1 MRRYRELL
9 STPGVLRLT
18 SAVLLSRVTTSMLNL
33 ALLVAATRAYG
44 YAAAGLVLAAFAAST
59 AVAGPARGRLADR
72 HEPRRV
78 MLALLAGHAVANLG
92 LLACLLSA
100 TPVGP
105 LLAAAALLG
114 VTVPPAGPVV
124 RGAWPGLV
132 PPAWLPTAYAFDAA
146 LNTAS
151 FVSGPMV
158 AGGLL
163 LALPPIWVVAI
174 TGVLKVTGDALVALA
189 PALRRPEPA
198 GPRRRGFFGPLADG
212 RIRLLLGMIA
222 LDTFAV
228 GCLEVTAVAAASG
241 RGSAGVFTSLLA
253 LGAVVSGIA
262 YGARTWPGGPRAQ
275 LLVLHA
281 GAALALAGGALA
293 PPAGAG
299 FAGIGAAFLAAGLLT
314 GPVETVQQVLVGEVS
329 AAGQRVEAFAWV
341 FSTMWAGF
349 AIGTTVAGRLAETGG
364 TAATLFAAAAG
375 QLAIVLVAALA
386 VAGLRRP
393 ATSAAPGR
401 AH

>member
-1 MRRYRELL
+1 M
-9 STPGVLRLT
+9 LT
-18 SAVLLSRVTTSMLNL
+18 
-33 ALLVAATRAYG
+33 
-44 YAAAGLVLAAFAAST
+44 
-59 AVAGPARGRLADR
+59 
-72 HEPRRV
+72 
-78 MLALLAGHAVANLG
+78 LLAGHAVAFLG
-92 LLACLLSA
+92 LLACLLVT
-100 TPVGP
+100 TPVAP

-114 VTVPPAGPVV
+114 ITVPPAGPVV
-124 RGAWPGLV
+124 RGAWPNLV
-132 PPAWLPTAYAFDAA
+132 PPARLPTAYAFDAA
-146 LNTAS
+146 LNTMT
-151 FVSGPMV
+151 FVSGPMI

-163 LALPPIWVVAI
+163 LALPPVAVVAI
-174 TGVLKVTGDALVALA
+174 TAMLKVIGDALVALA

-198 GPRRRGFFGPLADG
+198 GPRRRGLLGPLADG
-212 RIRLLLGMIA
+212 RIRVLLGMIA
-222 LDTFAV
+222 LDTFAF
-228 GCLEVTAVAAASG
+228 GCLEITAVAATSG
-241 RGSAGVFTSLLA
+241 QGSAGVFTSLLA
-253 LGAVVSGIA
+253 LGGVVSGIA

-275 LLVLHA
+275 LLVLHS

-341 FSTMWAGF
+341 NATMWTGF
-349 AIGTTVAGRLAETGG
+349 GIGTTVAGRLAETAG
-364 TAATLFAAAAG
+364 TAATLLAAAAG